1 MARKRRGGRKVMIL
15 AMVRDHWCLRGL
27 IRSLAPSAFPLLY
40 VCFRVRA
47 ARAYSALASA
57 H

>member
-1 MARKRRGGRKVMIL
+1 MARKRRGGRKVIIL

-40 VCFRVRA
+40 VC
-47 ARAYSALASA
+47 SA
-57 H
+57 